1 MYYTAAGG
9 VAGGVVVGY
18 LASDSALGLRILM
31 RLCLVFPKTLGV
43 VVTIGCVES
52 VAQ

>member
-18 LASDSALGLRILM
+18 LASDSALGLLKSHSLVS
-31 RLCLVFPKTLGV
+31 RLRSF
-43 VVTIGCVES
+43 
-52 VAQ
+52 